1 MGQLVRPDPRH
12 RGPRR
17 ERPAYPAGIRAC
29 HRLHQVRVRRHG
41 RAQPRSRRAGAV
53 AAQAR
58 GSRAAGPLQRLL
70 GTRRPGGAVEPLR
83 RRRVLGRR
91 GEVRR
96 PGGREALRV
105 LVRRRLGT
113 RDPSRG
119 IPAGLIPRHPPPG
132 RPPMP
137 APPTS
142 SSAWQARQALG
153 ARLGELRQDAG
164 LTGRALAYLCG
175 WHESKVSRIEHARTA
190 PSADDIRAWCQ
201 HCGRPGETEDLIT
214 FLRTVEDMFVEWRR
228 MERTGLRRA
237 QEAVLPL
244 WERTRL
250 FRAYSS
256 WLIPGAVV
264 MAGQLG
270 HLITVASL
278 PSVSLGIIPMGLDRD
293 AVWPV
298 EDFWIFDD
306 RQVNVELVSG
316 WLTLTQ
322 PREIAMYAQTFGDL
336 SQLAVRGAQ
345 ARTLITAAI
354 GELG

>member
-1 MGQLVRPDPRH
+1 MPTP
-12 RGPRR
+12 
-17 ERPAYPAGIRAC
+17 
-29 HRLHQVRVRRHG
+29 
-41 RAQPRSRRAGAV
+41 
-53 AAQAR
+53 
-58 GSRAAGPLQRLL
+58 
-70 GTRRPGGAVEPLR
+70 
-83 RRRVLGRR
+83 
-91 GEVRR
+91 
-96 PGGREALRV
+96 
-105 LVRRRLGT
+105 
-113 RDPSRG
+113 PS
-119 IPAGLIPRHPPPG
+119 
-132 RPPMP
+132 
-137 APPTS
+137 S

-153 ARLGELRQDAG
+153 ARLGELRKDAG
-164 LTGRALAYLCG
+164 LSGRALAHQCG

-190 PSADDIRAWCQ
+190 PSADDIRAWCE
-201 HCGRPGETEDLIT
+201 HCGQPAETEDLIT
-214 FLRTVEDMFVEWRR
+214 FLRTVEGMFIEWR
-228 MERTGLRRA
+228 
-237 QEAVLPL
+237 L

-256 WLIPGAVV
+256 WLVPGAVQTSAYTRAVLRAIAARRELPDDVEEAVVVRADRLRLLREGDHRFLVLIEESVLRNVIGGAEV

-322 PREIAMYAQTFGDL
+322 PREIAMYGKTFGEL
-336 SQLAVRGAQ
+336 AEIAVRGAQ

-354 GELG
+354 NALV

>member
-1 MGQLVRPDPRH
+1 MPTP
-12 RGPRR
+12 
-17 ERPAYPAGIRAC
+17 
-29 HRLHQVRVRRHG
+29 
-41 RAQPRSRRAGAV
+41 
-53 AAQAR
+53 
-58 GSRAAGPLQRLL
+58 
-70 GTRRPGGAVEPLR
+70 
-83 RRRVLGRR
+83 
-91 GEVRR
+91 
-96 PGGREALRV
+96 
-105 LVRRRLGT
+105 
-113 RDPSRG
+113 PS
-119 IPAGLIPRHPPPG
+119 
-132 RPPMP
+132 
-137 APPTS
+137 S

-153 ARLGELRQDAG
+153 ARLGEIRQDAG
-164 LTGRALAYLCG
+164 LTGRALARLCG

-190 PSADDIRAWCQ
+190 PSADDIRSWCE
-201 HCGRPGETEDLIT
+201 HCGQLAESDELIT

-256 WLIPGAVV
+256 WLIPGAVQTSAYTTAVLRAIAARRELPDDVEDAVAVRADRLRLLREGDHRFLVLIEESVLRNVIGGTEV

-322 PREIAMYAQTFGDL
+322 PREIATYAKTFGEL
-336 SQLAVRGAQ
+336 SEIAVRGAQ
-345 ARTLITAAI
+345 ARVLITAAI
-354 GELG
+354 DALG

>member
-1 MGQLVRPDPRH
+1 MP
-12 RGPRR
+12 
-17 ERPAYPAGIRAC
+17 
-29 HRLHQVRVRRHG
+29 
-41 RAQPRSRRAGAV
+41 
-53 AAQAR
+53 
-58 GSRAAGPLQRLL
+58 
-70 GTRRPGGAVEPLR
+70 T
-83 RRRVLGRR
+83 
-91 GEVRR
+91 
-96 PGGREALRV
+96 
-105 LVRRRLGT
+105 
-113 RDPSRG
+113 
-119 IPAGLIPRHPPPG
+119 PPP
-132 RPPMP
+132 
-137 APPTS
+137 S

-164 LTGRALAYLCG
+164 LTGRALARLCG

-228 MERTGLRRA
+228 MERTGLKRA

-244 WERTRL
+244 WERTRI

-256 WLIPGAVV
+256 WLIPGAVQTPAYTKAILRAIAARRELPDDTDEAAAVRADRLRLLREGDHRFFVVIEESVLRNIIGGAEV

-278 PSVSLGIIPMGLDRD
+278 PSVSLGIIPMGLERD
-293 AVWPV
+293 VVWPV

-322 PREIAMYAQTFGDL
+322 PREIAMYAKTFGDL